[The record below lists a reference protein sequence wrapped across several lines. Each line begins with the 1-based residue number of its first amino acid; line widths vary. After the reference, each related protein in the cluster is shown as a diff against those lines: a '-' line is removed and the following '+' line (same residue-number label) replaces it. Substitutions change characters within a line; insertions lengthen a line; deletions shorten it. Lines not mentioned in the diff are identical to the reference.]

1 MFLRKYII
9 INGHNAY
16 IITNYK
22 EITESD
28 DDEPNNNNSTVNR
41 NAANDDDTD
50 EEEEK
55 REDEEV
61 LRHNMRIQEEF
72 KNSRE
77 F

>member
-1 MFLRKYII
+1 MDRSKV
-9 INGHNAY
+9 N

-22 EITESD
+22 NITESD
-28 DDEPNNNNSTVNR
+28 DDEPDNKTTFYR

-61 LRHNMRIQEEF
+61 LRYNMKIQEEF
-72 KNSRE
+72 NKSRE
-77 F
+77 K